1 MNAALERTTSGR
13 TSKAGMAVRQ
23 APTSVVQ
30 NVISALVEDPAE
42 LRRAAAAA
50 SNAAILPGT
59 EAVDAV
65 DALPATEAGQVAV
78 QLDADEL
85 LKQAEEQA
93 GDQFQGLMDSKGL
106 NRLVTSFH
114 RKASRLGCSCSYGS
128 AKLVSPSKSPRL
140 LSVAVQRKSGDAHT
154 IRRRTSQIYGV

>member
-1 MNAALERTTSGR
+1 
-13 TSKAGMAVRQ
+13 MAVRQ

-50 SNAAILPGT
+50 SNAAVLPGT
-59 EAVDAV
+59 DAADAV
-65 DALPATEAGQVAV
+65 DGMPLAEIGQAAV

-93 GDQFQGLMDSKGL
+93 GDQVCLQ
-106 NRLVTSFH
+106 
-114 RKASRLGCSCSYGS
+114 
-128 AKLVSPSKSPRL
+128 
-140 LSVAVQRKSGDAHT
+140 
-154 IRRRTSQIYGV
+154 

>member
-1 MNAALERTTSGR
+1 MS
-13 TSKAGMAVRQ
+13 VRQ

-50 SNAAILPGT
+50 SNAAVLPGVEAA
-59 EAVDAV
+59 EAVDA
-65 DALPATEAGQVAV
+65 PPRTEAGQISV

-93 GDQFQGLMDSKGL
+93 GDQVWLLLSRQLAQTTMHGMTKKTMCSCT
-106 NRLVTSFH
+106 V
-114 RKASRLGCSCSYGS
+114 SRLTG
-128 AKLVSPSKSPRL
+128 
-140 LSVAVQRKSGDAHT
+140 Q
-154 IRRRTSQIYGV
+154 

>member
-1 MNAALERTTSGR
+1 
-13 TSKAGMAVRQ
+13 MAIRQ

-50 SNAAILPGT
+50 SNAAVLHGT

-65 DALPATEAGQVAV
+65 DALPASEAGQVAV

-93 GDQFQGLMDSKGL
+93 GDQFQGLLDSKGL

-114 RKASRLGCSCSYGS
+114 RKASRVGCSCLCFS
-128 AKLVSPSKSPRL
+128 AKNVLLSKSPGL
-140 LSVAVQRKSGDAHT
+140 LPVAVQGESGDAHT
-154 IRRRTSQIYGV
+154 VCR